1 MAIAPGWPFPEIPLK
16 RYNDS
21 FCPNLSFISKNYFMQ
36 EVTSPSPL
44 AMAQKNMRDYL
55 RSHDARYVTDD
66 AVFINKATGERI
78 TGRPAI
84 GKMLQ
89 FFYHIAF
96 DAHAE
101 TTHVLVTEDKAFAEG
116 LFMGK
121 HIGEF
126 AGIPATGKI
135 VSVPLC
141 VTYTLEN
148 SLIKEARIYMMMD
161 ALMKQLQS

>member
-1 MAIAPGWPFPEIPLK
+1 
-16 RYNDS
+16 
-21 FCPNLSFISKNYFMQ
+21 MQ
-36 EVTSPSPL
+36 EITLPSLL
-44 AMAQKNMRDYL
+44 AISQKNMRDYL

-66 AVFINKATGERI
+66 AVFINRATGERFE
-78 TGRPAI
+78 GREAI

-101 TTHVLVTEDKAFAEG
+101 FPNVLVTEDRAVAEG
-116 LFMGK
+116 LFIGK

-141 VTYTLEN
+141 VTYNLEN
-148 SLIKEARIYMMMD
+148 GLIKEARIYMMGD
-161 ALMKQLQS
+161 VLIRQLQS

>member
-1 MAIAPGWPFPEIPLK
+1 
-16 RYNDS
+16 
-21 FCPNLSFISKNYFMQ
+21 MQ
-36 EVTSPSPL
+36 EVLPMSAL
-44 AMAQKNMRDYL
+44 ELAQKNMRDFL
-55 RSHDARYVTDD
+55 RSHDARYVAED

-78 TGRPAI
+78 EGRNAI
-84 GKMLQ
+84 GETLN
-89 FFYHIAF
+89 FFYRVAF

-101 TTHVLVTEDKAFAEG
+101 ITNVLVLEDRALAEG

-141 VTYTLEN
+141 VTYTLEKC
-148 SLIKEARIYMMMD
+148 LIKEARVYMMID

>member
-1 MAIAPGWPFPEIPLK
+1 
-16 RYNDS
+16 
-21 FCPNLSFISKNYFMQ
+21 MQ
-36 EVTSPSPL
+36 EITLPSPL

-66 AVFINKATGERI
+66 AVFINKATGERFE
-78 TGRPAI
+78 GRESI

-101 TTHVLVTEDKAFAEG
+101 PSNVFVTEDRAVAEG

-141 VTYTLEN
+141 VTYNLEN
-148 SLIKEARIYMMMD
+148 GLIKEARIYMMGD
-161 ALMKQLQS
+161 VLIRQLQS

>member
-1 MAIAPGWPFPEIPLK
+1 
-16 RYNDS
+16 
-21 FCPNLSFISKNYFMQ
+21 MQ
-36 EVTSPSPL
+36 EIKLPGSL
-44 AMAQKNMRDYL
+44 AIAQKNMRDYL

-78 TGRPAI
+78 VGREAI

-89 FFYHIAF
+89 YFYHIAF

-101 TTHVLVTEDKAFAEG
+101 ISHVHVTEDRAVAEG
-116 LFMGK
+116 LFIGK

-126 AGIPATGKI
+126 AGIGPTRKI
-135 VSVPLC
+135 VSVPIC
-141 VTYTLEN
+141 VTYNLEDG
-148 SLIKEARIYMMMD
+148 LIKEARIYMMMD